1 MTFHPKYI
9 IITLT
14 GYACGER
21 FMNKKLIA
29 SLLTLGLILSP
40 VSGTVGSRSMVS
52 EARAD
57 ESDVKKESTQ
67 FFTSLINAF
76 VARYDKVK
84 ASELYRHASTSEQ
97 ENLNK
102 VMNDAKAYVDGGKLT
117 FDDSKKH
124 IDNIQNASA
133 KLASDAN
140 ENLKKFKIEVISSR
154 ELIKNNSA
162 KEGTTEYEQLNQ
174 KIDEAKKILENEK
187 LTDITGD
194 DLKTETKELNKLF
207 NKAKD
212 AFGDTS
218 PHSEPDTE
226 DIRKLDKEINKIG
239 NFVTT
244 ETSFDELLLDAGK
257 LVKSHDGFIKDNH
270 YTHSDQALREV
281 YDHAYAELENLLK
294 LPKLDDNKENYD
306 KLIAIL
312 KNIAEARYKIDST
325 DLKLNSIKLYPY
337 DGIGDSAASII
348 QNIDDID
355 KNSLD
360 LIKNLKDKDL
370 GESFRDT
377 LSKAKAMALNYLI
390 GYERDYKGLNELND
404 KLNKIV
410 KDIKKSKGEG
420 EVRPEDKKKEKIEK
434 IDKLL
439 DRVKLLIGTD
449 SYKKGNSTDKKALED
464 AIKEAEDLKRAYG
477 ISEAL
482 VTDEMLNEAINKL
495 EKALAKFDK
504 VDDKALIKKLIEDL
518 LKSTEGIRIDKIY
531 GKDGKDAK
539 NAYTKAREAAAKAAK
554 DKNISLADL
563 TKAYENFKDARDKLA
578 EFLTSRLKKLVDD
591 DSNFVDTEKYKEADR
606 SYDAKDVDAILNY
619 RSLIR
624 DSKEELDKISPDANK
639 LDLLYKKLDAARREI
654 EGKLS
659 SQARKL
665 TDAILDS
672 DDFMESLSF
681 KAAATGSD
689 KYLKYA
695 AEKYKA
701 DLERAKKLSE
711 AGKLDSKEA
720 ETILESLSKSRDF
733 IEDKI
738 SKKTYLIFEYTRTLE
753 EIKNHK
759 DYKTLNQA
767 LRKRLEDALDLAHK
781 GGDEDVI
788 FRTLDEVMNDDA
800 IKAFIKKIELEKNPN
815 KIRDKLLIELT
826 NLINEDKKLKEGS
839 FKYTK
844 AQKALRDAYDLALKE
859 AKDLIGDNKNPKEAE
874 VKAVYQKLLKAKN
887 ALDGDKFDKLIND
900 LAARF
905 KKNQLKIA
913 SVEARKA
920 IAAKINALSDPKA
933 TMDDALRVEKEL
945 DDLINPKFAATTTLT
960 PTNQVQTSTRP
971 VSTARNAGSI
981 VKTGIN
987 GIAKVAAVLV
997 VAAIIL
1003 KLTSKKGDKK

>member
-40 VSGTVGSRSMVS
+40 VSGQVGSGSMVS

-57 ESDVKKESTQ
+57 ESDYSKVISPSDRIKASIADYEKYKNTNLYRLASKEYKDEIYKVVDLAKEYIGKNSVSDSDLKDISEKLHDASQNLIKSSQSNLYNFKAKILNAEKVLRDNVDKNTTEESKEEFEKIDKIIKDSKAKLKDDQLAKLDGEELEKSTNEILGLLEDAKTHQNFKYENYHPTDEEVKKLDAE
-67 FFTSLINAF
+67 INNENEEISEEKFKNLANDIKKLVDSNEDF
-76 VARYDKVK
+76 KNSARY
-84 ASELYRHASTSEQ
+84 
-97 ENLNK
+97 
-102 VMNDAKAYVDGGKLT
+102 
-117 FDDSKKH
+117 
-124 IDNIQNASA
+124 
-133 KLASDAN
+133 KLASKEAITAYTTAFD
-140 ENLKKFKIEVISSR
+140 KI
-154 ELIKNNSA
+154 K
-162 KEGTTEYEQLNQ
+162 
-174 KIDEAKKILENEK
+174 D
-187 LTDITGD
+187 LT
-194 DLKTETKELNKLF
+194 
-207 NKAKD
+207 
-212 AFGDTS
+212 
-218 PHSEPDTE
+218 
-226 DIRKLDKEINKIG
+226 EINKD
-239 NFVTT
+239 NYYKTV
-244 ETSFDELLLDAGK
+244 E
-257 LVKSHDGFIKDNH
+257 LVKTVARARK
-270 YTHSDQALREV
+270 
-281 YDHAYAELENLLK
+281 
-294 LPKLDDNKENYD
+294 
-306 KLIAIL
+306 AI
-312 KNIAEARYKIDST
+312 E
-325 DLKLNSIKLYPY
+325 
-337 DGIGDSAASII
+337 
-348 QNIDDID
+348 
-355 KNSLD
+355 
-360 LIKNLKDKDL
+360 DKDL
-370 GESFRDT
+370 D
-377 LSKAKAMALNYLI
+377 LSVTKTNPDVDEIMAKFKAHLANSEKLL
-390 GYERDYKGLNELND
+390 EKLKDD
-404 KLNKIV
+404 KLSSAYKEKLALADIYIQNYKNNLKRSS
-410 KDIKKSKGEG
+410 KDYQDLEAELDKLVEQIKKSKGEV

-434 IDKLL
+434 LDKLL
-439 DRVKLLIGTD
+439 SLAKVLKDTD
-449 SYKKGNSTDKKALED
+449 SYKKEGKPADKKALED
-464 AIKEAEDLKRAYG
+464 AINEAEYLKTKYG
-477 ISEAL
+477 MGEVFVDDDKLS
-482 VTDEMLNEAINKL
+482 DAINKL
-495 EKALAKFDK
+495 EKALAKFERA
-504 VDDKALIKKLIEDL
+504 DDKALIKKLIEDL
-518 LKSTEGIRIDKIY
+518 LKSTEGIRIDQIY

-554 DKNISLADL
+554 DKNMSLSDL

-606 SYDAKDVDAILNY
+606 SLDAKDVDAILNY

-624 DSKEELDKISPDANK
+624 DSKEELDKTSPDANK

-672 DDFMESLSF
+672 DDFMDSLAF

-720 ETILESLSKSRDF
+720 EAILESLSKSRDF

-738 SKKTYLIFEYTRTLE
+738 SQKAYLIFEYTRTLE

-759 DYKTLNQA
+759 DYKSLNQA
-767 LRKRLEDALDLAHK
+767 LRKRLEAALDLAHK
-781 GGDEDVI
+781 GGDEDEI
-788 FRTLDEVMNDDA
+788 FRALDEVMNDDS

-815 KIRDKLLIELT
+815 KVRDKLLIELT

-859 AKDLIGDNKNPKEAE
+859 AKDLIADNKNPKEAE

>member
-1 MTFHPKYI
+1 
-9 IITLT
+9 
-14 GYACGER
+14 
-21 FMNKKLIA
+21 MNKKLIA

-40 VSGTVGSRSMVS
+40 VSGAVGSRSMVS

-57 ESDVKKESTQ
+57 ESDYSKVISLSDRIKAYIADYENYKNTNLYRLANKEYKEKINEVVGEANENIGKNSLYDEKLKEISTRLYNANKD
-67 FFTSLINAF
+67 LINSSQLNLYNFKAQILNAGK
-76 VARYDKVK
+76 VLMENNDKS
-84 ASELYRHASTSEQ
+84 SENEYTNISE
-97 ENLNK
+97 K
-102 VMNDAKAYVDGGKLT
+102 IKAYVLKLNKDELSKLDGEKLQEFT
-117 FDDSKKH
+117 KDISDSL
-124 IDNIQNASA
+124 DGA
-133 KLASDAN
+133 KTDKNFKYEKYDPSVEEVERLDAEINN
-140 ENLKKFKIEVISSR
+140 EGEEIS
-154 ELIKNNSA
+154 E
-162 KEGTTEYEQLNQ
+162 
-174 KIDEAKKILENEK
+174 EK
-187 LTDITGD
+187 LT
-194 DLKTETKELNKLF
+194 
-207 NKAKD
+207 
-212 AFGDTS
+212 
-218 PHSEPDTE
+218 
-226 DIRKLDKEINKIG
+226 
-239 NFVTT
+239 
-244 ETSFDELLLDAGK
+244 
-257 LVKSHDGFIKDNH
+257 
-270 YTHSDQALREV
+270 
-281 YDHAYAELENLLK
+281 NLA
-294 LPKLDDNKENYD
+294 D
-306 KLIAIL
+306 
-312 KNIAEARYKIDST
+312 
-325 DLKLNSIKLYPY
+325 
-337 DGIGDSAASII
+337 
-348 QNIDDID
+348 
-355 KNSLD
+355 
-360 LIKNLKDKDL
+360 
-370 GESFRDT
+370 
-377 LSKAKAMALNYLI
+377 
-390 GYERDYKGLNELND
+390 
-404 KLNKIV
+404 
-410 KDIKKSKGEG
+410 DIKKLVESNGDFQNSERYKKADEKEKTAYTTAFDKIKDLPKPNKDNYYEVAELVKTVARARKVIEKKDLDLSVTKTNRDVDAIIAKFKTRLADSEKLLEKLKDDKLRSAYKEKLALADIYIQNYKDNLKRSIKDYQDLEAELDKLAEQIKKLKGEG

-434 IDKLL
+434 LEKLL
-439 DRVKLLIGTD
+439 SFIKVFMRTD
-449 SYKKGNSTDKKALED
+449 DYKKGKDIDRKALEE
-464 AIKEAEDLKRAYG
+464 AVKVAEDLINKYKF
-477 ISEAL
+477 SESW
-482 VTDEMLNEAINKL
+482 VSDDELSEAINKL
-495 EKALAKFDK
+495 EKAYAKFEK
-504 VDDKALIKKLIEDL
+504 SDDKALIKKLIEDL
-518 LKSTEGIRIDKIY
+518 LKSTEGIRIDQIY
-531 GKDGKDAK
+531 GKDEKDAK

-554 DKNISLADL
+554 DKNISLSDL

-591 DSNFVDTEKYKEADR
+591 DSNFTDTEKYKQADR
-606 SYDAKDVDAILNY
+606 SLDAKDVDAILNY

-624 DSKEELDKISPDANK
+624 DSKEELDKTSPDANK

-672 DDFMESLSF
+672 DDFMASLAF

-720 ETILESLSKSRDF
+720 EAILESLSKSRDF

-738 SKKTYLIFEYTRTLE
+738 SQKAYLIFEYTRTLE

-767 LRKRLEDALDLAHK
+767 LRKRLEAALDLAHK
-781 GGDEDVI
+781 GGDEDEI
-788 FRTLDEVMNDDA
+788 FRALDEVMNDDA

-815 KIRDKLLIELT
+815 KVRDKLLIDLT

-913 SVEARKA
+913 SVEQRKA

>member
-40 VSGTVGSRSMVS
+40 VSGQVGSGSMVS

-57 ESDVKKESTQ
+57 ESDVKKEFAQ
-67 FFTSLINAF
+67 AFTYFINAS
-76 VARYDKVK
+76 VGRYDKVK
-84 ASELYRHASTSEQ
+84 ASQLYRHATTEEQ
-97 ENLNK
+97 EKLDK
-102 VMNDAKAYVDGGKLT
+102 VMKDAKTYVDGSNVT
-117 FDDSKKH
+117 FDGLKEHNDKIIKASSQLAKEAN
-124 IDNIQNASA
+124 DNV
-133 KLASDAN
+133 K
-140 ENLKKFKIEVISSR
+140 NLKKEVVYSSKLIE
-154 ELIKNNSA
+154 NNSGKA
-162 KEGTTEYEQLNQ
+162 NDAEYKQLKD
-174 KIDEAKKILENEK
+174 KIDEAKGVLKNENLANVK
-187 LTDITGD
+187 GD
-194 DLKTETKELNKLF
+194 DLKTETLELKNLF
-207 NKAKD
+207 IQARD
-212 AFGDTS
+212 AFGDTNEYR
-218 PHSEPDTE
+218 EPNST
-226 DIRKLDKEINKIG
+226 DIESLDKEINNIG

-244 ETSFDELLLDAGK
+244 ETKSDDLLLDANK
-257 LVKSHDGFIKDNH
+257 FKDSHDSFTKSNE
-270 YTHSDQALREV
+270 YSHSDLAKKEA
-281 YDHAYAELENLLK
+281 YDKAYGELENVLK
-294 LPKLDDNKENYD
+294 LGENEEKDKKL
-306 KLIAIL
+306 LLAL
-312 KNIAEARYKIDST
+312 KNIAEARYQIDKR

-337 DGIGDSAASII
+337 NGIDDSVVSII
-348 QNIDDID
+348 ENIDSIER
-355 KNSLD
+355 KSFD
-360 LIKNLKDKDL
+360 LIKNLKDKAL
-370 GESFRDT
+370 GDSFRDA
-377 LSKAKAMALNYLI
+377 LSKAKALAYNYVN
-390 GYERDYKGLNELND
+390 GYERDYKELNKLND
-404 KLNKIV
+404 NLNKIV
-410 KDIKKSKGEG
+410 EQIKKSKGEV

-464 AIKEAEDLKRAYG
+464 AVKVAEDLKRAYG

-482 VTDEMLNEAINKL
+482 VSEDKLSEAINKL
-495 EKALAKFDK
+495 EKAYAKFEK
-504 VDDKALIKKLIEDL
+504 SDDKALVKKLIEDL
-518 LKSTEGIRIDKIY
+518 LKSTEGIRIDQIY
-531 GKDGKDAK
+531 GNNEKDAK

-606 SYDAKDVDAILNY
+606 SLDAKDVDSILNY

-672 DDFMESLSF
+672 DDFMASLAF

-788 FRTLDEVMNDDA
+788 FRTLDEVMNDDS

-815 KIRDKLLIELT
+815 KVRDKLLIDLT

-859 AKDLIGDNKNPKEAE
+859 AKDLIADNKNPKEAE

-887 ALDGDKFDKLIND
+887 ALDGDKFEKLMND

-905 KKNQLKIA
+905 KKNQLKIG

-945 DDLINPKFAATTTLT
+945 DDLINPKYAATTTLT

-971 VSTARNAGSI
+971 VSTVTKPGSI

>member
-29 SLLTLGLILSP
+29 SLLTLSP
-40 VSGTVGSRSMVS
+40 VSGPLGTRSLVS

-57 ESDVKKESTQ
+57 ESDYSKVISPSDRIKASIADYEKYKNTNLYRLASKEYKDE
-67 FFTSLINAF
+67 I
-76 VARYDKVK
+76 DKVVDLAKGYIGKSSVTDTDLKNISTALDGASQNLIKSSQSNLYNFK
-84 ASELYRHASTSEQ
+84 ASILKAEKVLRDNEDKKYTEEFKEEFGKIEEIIKASKTKLKDDELAKLDGEKLDEFSKEISA
-97 ENLNK
+97 LL
-102 VMNDAKAYVDGGKLT
+102 VDAKTKQGFKYENY
-117 FDDSKKH
+117 H
-124 IDNIQNASA
+124 P
-133 KLASDAN
+133 SDEEIERLDAEINN
-140 ENLKKFKIEVISSR
+140 ENEEIS
-154 ELIKNNSA
+154 E
-162 KEGTTEYEQLNQ
+162 
-174 KIDEAKKILENEK
+174 EK
-187 LTDITGD
+187 LTNLANDIKKLVD
-194 DLKTETKELNKLF
+194 SNEDFKNSASYNLAKKELQTAYTTAFDKI
-207 NKAKD
+207 KD
-212 AFGDTS
+212 L
-218 PHSEPDTE
+218 P
-226 DIRKLDKEINKIG
+226 EINKDNYLKTI
-239 NFVTT
+239 
-244 ETSFDELLLDAGK
+244 E
-257 LVKSHDGFIKDNH
+257 LVKTVARARKAIEEKDLDLSVTKTNPDVDAIIAKFKAHLANSEKLLEKLKDDKLSSAYKEKLALADIYLQNYKDNLKRSIKD
-270 YTHSDQALREV
+270 YQDLE
-281 YDHAYAELENLLK
+281 AELDRLA
-294 LPKLDDNKENYD
+294 KE
-306 KLIAIL
+306 
-312 KNIAEARYKIDST
+312 
-325 DLKLNSIKLYPY
+325 
-337 DGIGDSAASII
+337 
-348 QNIDDID
+348 
-355 KNSLD
+355 
-360 LIKNLKDKDL
+360 IKN
-370 GESFRDT
+370 
-377 LSKAKAMALNYLI
+377 
-390 GYERDYKGLNELND
+390 
-404 KLNKIV
+404 
-410 KDIKKSKGEG
+410 SKGEG

-434 IDKLL
+434 LDKLL
-439 DRVKLLIGTD
+439 ARVRLLIDTD
-449 SYKKGNSTDKKALED
+449 RYKKGKTIDKKALED
-464 AIKEAEDLKRAYG
+464 AVKVAEDLKRAYG

-482 VTDEMLNEAINKL
+482 VSEDKLSEAINKL
-495 EKALAKFDK
+495 EKALDKFK
-504 VDDKALIKKLIEDL
+504 NADDKALIKKLIEDL
-518 LKSTEGIRIDKIY
+518 LKSTEGIRIDQIY
-531 GKDGKDAK
+531 GKNEKDAK

-554 DKNISLADL
+554 DKNISFADL

-591 DSNFVDTEKYKEADR
+591 DSNFIDTEKYKEADR
-606 SYDAKDVDAILNY
+606 SLDAKDVDAILNY

-624 DSKEELDKISPDANK
+624 DSKEELDKTSPNANK

-672 DDFMESLSF
+672 DDFMDSLAF

-689 KYLKYA
+689 RYLKYA

-701 DLERAKKLSE
+701 DLGMAKKLSE
-711 AGKLDSKEA
+711 AGKLDNKEA
-720 ETILESLSKSRDF
+720 ESILESLSKSRDF

-738 SKKTYLIFEYTRTLE
+738 SQKAYLIFEYTRTLE

-759 DYKTLNQA
+759 DYKSLNQA

-781 GGDEDVI
+781 GGDEDEI
-788 FRTLDEVMNDDA
+788 FRALDEVMNDDS

-815 KIRDKLLIELT
+815 KVRDKLLIDLT
-826 NLINEDKKLKEGS
+826 NLINEDKKLKESS

-859 AKDLIGDNKNPKEAE
+859 AKDLIADNKNPKEAE

-887 ALDGDKFDKLIND
+887 ALDGDKFDKLMND
-900 LAARF
+900 LAAKF

-945 DDLINPKFAATTTLT
+945 DDLINPKYAATTTLT

-971 VSTARNAGSI
+971 VSTVTKPGSI

>member
-1 MTFHPKYI
+1 MTFYPKYI

-40 VSGTVGSRSMVS
+40 VSGALGSRSMVS

-57 ESDVKKESTQ
+57 ESDYSKVISLSDRIKAYIADYKNYKNTNLYRLASKEYKDEIDKIVVVANKYIVKNNDSDLKAISTALHDASQNLIKSSQSNLYNFKAQILNALKVLRENDDKSSIDEYKNISKKIEASVPMLKKDELSKLDGEALENSTKEIQGLLDGAKKHQNFKYENYYPSVEEIER
-67 FFTSLINAF
+67 LDAEINNEGEEVSEEKLANLADDIKKLVDGNGDFQNSPSYELAKDEEKTAYTTAF
-76 VARYDKVK
+76 DKIKDLPKPNKDNYYEVAELVKTVARARKVIEKKDLDLSVTKTNRDVAEIIDKFK
-84 ASELYRHASTSEQ
+84 AHLANSEKLLEKLKDDKLSS
-97 ENLNK
+97 
-102 VMNDAKAYVDGGKLT
+102 AYKE
-117 FDDSKKH
+117 
-124 IDNIQNASA
+124 
-133 KLASDAN
+133 KLALAVIYLQNYKD
-140 ENLKKFKIEVISSR
+140 NLKRSSKDYQDLEA
-154 ELIKNNSA
+154 EL
-162 KEGTTEYEQLNQ
+162 
-174 KIDEAKKILENEK
+174 
-187 LTDITGD
+187 
-194 DLKTETKELNKLF
+194 
-207 NKAKD
+207 
-212 AFGDTS
+212 
-218 PHSEPDTE
+218 
-226 DIRKLDKEINKIG
+226 
-239 NFVTT
+239 
-244 ETSFDELLLDAGK
+244 DEL
-257 LVKSHDGFIKDNH
+257 
-270 YTHSDQALREV
+270 
-281 YDHAYAELENLLK
+281 AE
-294 LPKLDDNKENYD
+294 
-306 KLIAIL
+306 
-312 KNIAEARYKIDST
+312 
-325 DLKLNSIKLYPY
+325 
-337 DGIGDSAASII
+337 
-348 QNIDDID
+348 Q
-355 KNSLD
+355 
-360 LIKNLKDKDL
+360 
-370 GESFRDT
+370 
-377 LSKAKAMALNYLI
+377 
-390 GYERDYKGLNELND
+390 
-404 KLNKIV
+404 
-410 KDIKKSKGEG
+410 IKKSKGEV

-439 DRVKLLIGTD
+439 SFIKVFMRTD
-449 SYKKGNSTDKKALED
+449 DYKKGKDIDRKALEE
-464 AIKEAEDLKRAYG
+464 AVKVAEDLKKAYG

-482 VTDEMLNEAINKL
+482 VSEDKLSEAINKL
-495 EKALAKFDK
+495 EKALAKFEK
-504 VDDKALIKKLIEDL
+504 ADDKALVKKLIEDL
-518 LKSTEGIRIDKIY
+518 LKSTEGIRIDQIY

-554 DKNISLADL
+554 DKNMSLADL

-606 SYDAKDVDAILNY
+606 SLDAKDVDAILNY

-624 DSKEELDKISPDANK
+624 DSKEELDKTSPDANK

-672 DDFMESLSF
+672 DDFMASLAF

-720 ETILESLSKSRDF
+720 EAILESLSKSRDF

-738 SKKTYLIFEYTRTLE
+738 SQKAYLIFEYTRTLE

-759 DYKTLNQA
+759 DYKSLNQA
-767 LRKRLEDALDLAHK
+767 LRKRLEAALDLAHK
-781 GGDEDVI
+781 GGDEDEI
-788 FRTLDEVMNDDA
+788 FRALDEVMNDDA

-815 KIRDKLLIELT
+815 KVRDKLLIDLT

-859 AKDLIGDNKNPKEAE
+859 AKDLIADNKNPKEAE

-945 DDLINPKFAATTTLT
+945 NDLINPKYAATTTLT

-971 VSTARNAGSI
+971 VSTVTKPGSI

>member
-1 MTFHPKYI
+1 
-9 IITLT
+9 
-14 GYACGER
+14 
-21 FMNKKLIA
+21 
-29 SLLTLGLILSP
+29 
-40 VSGTVGSRSMVS
+40 MVS

-57 ESDVKKESTQ
+57 ESDYSKVISLSDWIKASIADYEKYKDTNLYRLASKEYKEKIDDVAGVAKEFIGKNSVSDSDLKDISEKLHDASQNLIKSSQSNLYNFKAKILNAEKVLRDNVDKNTTEESKEEFEKIDKIIKDSKVKLKDDQLAKLDGEELEKSTNEILGLLEDAKTHQNFKYENYHPTDEEVKKLDAE
-67 FFTSLINAF
+67 INNENGEISEEKLKNLANDVKKLVDSNGDFQNSARYRLADEKDKTAYTTAF
-76 VARYDKVK
+76 DKIKGLTEIDKDNYLNTRELVENVARARKVIEEKDLDLSITKTNRDVNEIMAKFK
-84 ASELYRHASTSEQ
+84 AHLVNSE
-97 ENLNK
+97 
-102 VMNDAKAYVDGGKLT
+102 KL
-117 FDDSKKH
+117 
-124 IDNIQNASA
+124 
-133 KLASDAN
+133 L
-140 ENLKKFKIEVISSR
+140 ENLKDDKLSSAY
-154 ELIKNNSA
+154 K
-162 KEGTTEYEQLNQ
+162 
-174 KIDEAKKILENEK
+174 EK
-187 LTDITGD
+187 LALAYIYLQDYEKNIKRSIKD
-194 DLKTETKELNKLF
+194 YQDLEAEL
-207 NKAKD
+207 
-212 AFGDTS
+212 
-218 PHSEPDTE
+218 
-226 DIRKLDKEINKIG
+226 
-239 NFVTT
+239 
-244 ETSFDELLLDAGK
+244 GK
-257 LVKSHDGFIKDNH
+257 L
-270 YTHSDQALREV
+270 
-281 YDHAYAELENLLK
+281 AE
-294 LPKLDDNKENYD
+294 
-306 KLIAIL
+306 
-312 KNIAEARYKIDST
+312 
-325 DLKLNSIKLYPY
+325 
-337 DGIGDSAASII
+337 
-348 QNIDDID
+348 
-355 KNSLD
+355 
-360 LIKNLKDKDL
+360 
-370 GESFRDT
+370 
-377 LSKAKAMALNYLI
+377 
-390 GYERDYKGLNELND
+390 
-404 KLNKIV
+404 
-410 KDIKKSKGEG
+410 DIKKSKGED
-420 EVRPEDKKKEKIEK
+420 EVSPEDKKKEKIEK
-434 IDKLL
+434 LDKLL
-439 DRVKLLIGTD
+439 ARVRLLIDTD
-449 SYKKGNSTDKKALED
+449 KYKKGNLTDKKALED
-464 AIKEAEDLKRAYG
+464 AVKVAEDLKKAYG

-482 VTDEMLNEAINKL
+482 VSEDKLSEAINKL
-495 EKALAKFDK
+495 EKALAKFEK
-504 VDDKALIKKLIEDL
+504 ADDKALIKKFIEDL

-531 GKDGKDAK
+531 GKNEKDAK

-554 DKNISLADL
+554 DKNMSLSDL

-606 SYDAKDVDAILNY
+606 SLDAKDVDAILNY

-672 DDFMESLSF
+672 DDFMASLAF

-720 ETILESLSKSRDF
+720 EAILESLSKSRDF

-759 DYKTLNQA
+759 DYKSLNQA

-781 GGDEDVI
+781 GGDEDEI
-788 FRTLDEVMNDDA
+788 FRALDEVMNDDS

-815 KIRDKLLIELT
+815 KVRDKLLIDLT

-859 AKDLIGDNKNPKEAE
+859 AKDLIADNKNPKEAE

-887 ALDGDKFDKLIND
+887 ALDGDKFEKLMND

-905 KKNQLKIA
+905 KKNQLKIG

-945 DDLINPKFAATTTLT
+945 DDLINPKYAATTTLT

-971 VSTARNAGSI
+971 VSTVTKPGSI

>member
-1 MTFHPKYI
+1 
-9 IITLT
+9 
-14 GYACGER
+14 
-21 FMNKKLIA
+21 MNKKLIA
-29 SLLTLGLILSP
+29 SLLTLGLILCP
-40 VSGTVGSRSMVS
+40 VSGQVGSGSMVS

-57 ESDVKKESTQ
+57 ESDYSKVISPSDRIKASIADYEKYKNTNLYRLASKEYKDE
-67 FFTSLINAF
+67 I
-76 VARYDKVK
+76 DKVVDLAK
-84 ASELYRHASTSEQ
+84 EFIGKNSVSDSDLKDISEKLHDAS
-97 ENLNK
+97 
-102 VMNDAKAYVDGGKLT
+102 
-117 FDDSKKH
+117 
-124 IDNIQNASA
+124 QN
-133 KLASDAN
+133 
-140 ENLKKFKIEVISSR
+140 
-154 ELIKNNSA
+154 LIKSSQSNLYNFKA
-162 KEGTTEYEQLNQ
+162 KILNAEKVLRDNVDKNTTEESKEEFE
-174 KIDEAKKILENEK
+174 KIDKI
-187 LTDITGD
+187 
-194 DLKTETKELNKLF
+194 
-207 NKAKD
+207 
-212 AFGDTS
+212 
-218 PHSEPDTE
+218 
-226 DIRKLDKEINKIG
+226 
-239 NFVTT
+239 
-244 ETSFDELLLDAGK
+244 
-257 LVKSHDGFIKDNH
+257 IKD
-270 YTHSDQALREV
+270 
-281 YDHAYAELENLLK
+281 
-294 LPKLDDNKENYD
+294 
-306 KLIAIL
+306 
-312 KNIAEARYKIDST
+312 
-325 DLKLNSIKLYPY
+325 
-337 DGIGDSAASII
+337 
-348 QNIDDID
+348 
-355 KNSLD
+355 
-360 LIKNLKDKDL
+360 
-370 GESFRDT
+370 
-377 LSKAKAMALNYLI
+377 SKAKLKDDQLAKLDGEELEKSTNEILGLLEDAKTHQNFKYENYHPTDEEVKKLDAEINNENGEISEEKLKNLANDVKKLVDSNGDFQNSARYRLADEKDKTAYTTAFDKIKGLTEIDKDNYLNTRELVENVARARKVI
-390 GYERDYKGLNELND
+390 EKKDLDLSVTKTNRDVDAIIAKFKTRLADSEKLLEKLKDD
-404 KLNKIV
+404 KLRSAYKEKLALADIYIQNYEDNLKRSI
-410 KDIKKSKGEG
+410 KDYQDLEAELDKLVEQIKNSKGEV

-439 DRVKLLIGTD
+439 SFIKVFMRTD
-449 SYKKGNSTDKKALED
+449 SYKEGKELDKKALEE
-464 AIKEAEDLKRAYG
+464 AIDKAEKLKKEYK
-477 ISEAL
+477 ISESL
-482 VTDEMLNEAINKL
+482 VTDEMLNEAIKEL
-495 EKALAKFDK
+495 EAAYRRFDK
-504 VDDKALIKKLIEDL
+504 ADDKALIKKFIADL

-554 DKNISLADL
+554 DKNISFADL

-606 SYDAKDVDAILNY
+606 SLDAKDVDAILNY

-624 DSKEELDKISPDANK
+624 DSKEELDKTSPDANK

-672 DDFMESLSF
+672 DDFMASLAF

-720 ETILESLSKSRDF
+720 ESILESLSKSRDF

-738 SKKTYLIFEYTRTLE
+738 SQKAYLIFEYTRTLE

-759 DYKTLNQA
+759 DYKSLNQA
-767 LRKRLEDALDLAHK
+767 LRKRLEDALALAAK
-781 GGDEDVI
+781 GGDEDEI
-788 FRTLDEVMNDDA
+788 FRALDEVMNDDS

-859 AKDLIGDNKNPKEAE
+859 AKDLIADNKNPKEAE

>member
-1 MTFHPKYI
+1 MTFRPKYI

-40 VSGTVGSRSMVS
+40 VSGAVGSRSMVS

-57 ESDVKKESTQ
+57 ESDYSKVISPADSIKAYIADYENYKNTNLFRLANKEYKEKINEVVGVANKSIGKNSLSDEDLKKTY
-67 FFTSLINAF
+67 TSLSNVSRNLIKSSQSNLYNFKAQILNALKVLRENEDKKTTDEF
-76 VARYDKVK
+76 KNISEKIEASVAMLKKD
-84 ASELYRHASTSEQ
+84 ELSKLDGEKLQ
-97 ENLNK
+97 EFTKEIQGLLA
-102 VMNDAKAYVDGGKLT
+102 DAKSYQHFKYENYYPFEEEVERL
-117 FDDSKKH
+117 
-124 IDNIQNASA
+124 
-133 KLASDAN
+133 DAEINN
-140 ENLKKFKIEVISSR
+140 EGEEIS
-154 ELIKNNSA
+154 E
-162 KEGTTEYEQLNQ
+162 
-174 KIDEAKKILENEK
+174 EK
-187 LTDITGD
+187 LTNLADDIKKLVESNGD
-194 DLKTETKELNKLF
+194 FQNSPSYEL
-207 NKAKD
+207 AKD
-212 AFGDTS
+212 EEKTAYTTAF
-218 PHSEPDTE
+218 
-226 DIRKLDKEINKIG
+226 DKIKDLPKPNKD
-239 NFVTT
+239 NYYEVV
-244 ETSFDELLLDAGK
+244 E
-257 LVKSHDGFIKDNH
+257 LVKTVARARKVIKKNDLNLSVTKTNRDVDDIIAKFKAH
-270 YTHSDQALREV
+270 LANSEKLLEKLKDDKLSSDYKEKLALADIYLQNYKYNLKRSSKDYQDLE
-281 YDHAYAELENLLK
+281 AELDRLA
-294 LPKLDDNKENYD
+294 KE
-306 KLIAIL
+306 
-312 KNIAEARYKIDST
+312 
-325 DLKLNSIKLYPY
+325 
-337 DGIGDSAASII
+337 
-348 QNIDDID
+348 
-355 KNSLD
+355 
-360 LIKNLKDKDL
+360 
-370 GESFRDT
+370 
-377 LSKAKAMALNYLI
+377 
-390 GYERDYKGLNELND
+390 
-404 KLNKIV
+404 
-410 KDIKKSKGEG
+410 IKKSKGEV

-434 IDKLL
+434 LDKLL
-439 DRVKLLIGTD
+439 SLAKVFMRTD
-449 SYKKGNSTDKKALED
+449 SYKSGKPADKKDLED
-464 AIKEAEDLKRAYG
+464 AIKEAEDFKKEYG

-482 VTDEMLNEAINKL
+482 VSEDRLSDAINKL
-495 EKALAKFDK
+495 EKALAKFEK
-504 VDDKALIKKLIEDL
+504 ADDKALIKKFIEDL
-518 LKSTEGIRIDKIY
+518 LKSTEGIRIDQIY
-531 GKDGKDAK
+531 GKNEKDAK

-606 SYDAKDVDAILNY
+606 SLDAKDVDAILNY

-624 DSKEELDKISPDANK
+624 DSKEELDKTSPDANK

-672 DDFMESLSF
+672 DDFMASLAF

-720 ETILESLSKSRDF
+720 EAILESLSKSRDF

-738 SKKTYLIFEYTRTLE
+738 SQKAYLIFEYTRTLE

-759 DYKTLNQA
+759 DYKSLNQA

-781 GGDEDVI
+781 GGDEDEI
-788 FRTLDEVMNDDA
+788 FRALDEVMNDDS

-815 KIRDKLLIELT
+815 KIRDKLLIDLT

-859 AKDLIGDNKNPKEAE
+859 AKDLIADNKNPKEAE

-905 KKNQLKIA
+905 KKNQLKIG

>member
-1 MTFHPKYI
+1 
-9 IITLT
+9 
-14 GYACGER
+14 
-21 FMNKKLIA
+21 MNKKLIA

-40 VSGTVGSRSMVS
+40 VSGAVGSRSMVS

-57 ESDVKKESTQ
+57 ESDYSKVISPSDRIKASIADYEKYKNTNLYRLASKEYKDEIDKVVDLAKEFIGKNSVSDSDLKDISEKLHDASQNLIKSSQSNLYNFKAKILNAEKVLRDNVDKNTTEESKEEFEKIDKIIKDSKVKLKDDQLAKLDGEELEKSTNEILGLLEDAKTHQ
-67 FFTSLINAF
+67 NFKYENYYPSVEEIERLDAEINNEGEEVSEEKLANLADDIKKLVDGNGDFQNSPSYELAKDEEKTAYTTAF
-76 VARYDKVK
+76 DKIKDLPKPNKDNYYEVVELVKTVARARKVIEKKDLDLSVTKANRDVAEIIDKFK
-84 ASELYRHASTSEQ
+84 AHLADSEKLLEKLKDDKLSSDYKV
-97 ENLNK
+97 NLALA
-102 VMNDAKAYVDGGKLT
+102 DIY
-117 FDDSKKH
+117 
-124 IDNIQNASA
+124 IQNY
-133 KLASDAN
+133 DN
-140 ENLKKFKIEVISSR
+140 NLKRS
-154 ELIKNNSA
+154 
-162 KEGTTEYEQLNQ
+162 
-174 KIDEAKKILENEK
+174 
-187 LTDITGD
+187 
-194 DLKTETKELNKLF
+194 
-207 NKAKD
+207 
-212 AFGDTS
+212 
-218 PHSEPDTE
+218 
-226 DIRKLDKEINKIG
+226 
-239 NFVTT
+239 
-244 ETSFDELLLDAGK
+244 
-257 LVKSHDGFIKDNH
+257 IKD
-270 YTHSDQALREV
+270 YQDLE
-281 YDHAYAELENLLK
+281 AELDRL
-294 LPKLDDNKENYD
+294 
-306 KLIAIL
+306 
-312 KNIAEARYKIDST
+312 
-325 DLKLNSIKLYPY
+325 
-337 DGIGDSAASII
+337 
-348 QNIDDID
+348 
-355 KNSLD
+355 
-360 LIKNLKDKDL
+360 
-370 GESFRDT
+370 
-377 LSKAKAMALNYLI
+377 
-390 GYERDYKGLNELND
+390 
-404 KLNKIV
+404 V

-434 IDKLL
+434 LEKLL
-439 DRVKLLIGTD
+439 DRVKAFMRTD
-449 SYKKGNSTDKKALED
+449 SYKKGKDIDRKALEE
-464 AIKEAEDLKRAYG
+464 AVKVAEDLINKYKF
-477 ISEAL
+477 SESW
-482 VTDEMLNEAINKL
+482 VSDDELSEAINKL
-495 EKALAKFDK
+495 EKAYAKFEK
-504 VDDKALIKKLIEDL
+504 SDDKALIKKLIEDL
-518 LKSTEGIRIDKIY
+518 LKSTEGIRIDQIY
-531 GKDGKDAK
+531 GKDEKDAK

-554 DKNISLADL
+554 DKNISLSDL

-591 DSNFVDTEKYKEADR
+591 DSNFTDTEKYKQADR
-606 SYDAKDVDAILNY
+606 SLDAKDVDAILNY

-624 DSKEELDKISPDANK
+624 DSKEELDKTSPDANK

-672 DDFMESLSF
+672 DDFMASLAF

-701 DLERAKKLSE
+701 DLKMAKKLSE

-720 ETILESLSKSRDF
+720 EAILESLSKSRDF

-738 SKKTYLIFEYTRTLE
+738 SQKAYLIFEYTRTLE

-759 DYKTLNQA
+759 DYKSLNQA
-767 LRKRLEDALDLAHK
+767 LRKRLEAALDLAHK
-781 GGDEDVI
+781 GGDEDEI
-788 FRTLDEVMNDDA
+788 FRALDEVMNDDA

-815 KIRDKLLIELT
+815 KVRDKLLIDLT

-859 AKDLIGDNKNPKEAE
+859 AKDLIADNKNPKEAE

-945 DDLINPKFAATTTLT
+945 NDLINPKYAATTTLT

-971 VSTARNAGSI
+971 VSTVTKPGSI

>member
-40 VSGTVGSRSMVS
+40 VSGQAGSGSMVS

-57 ESDVKKESTQ
+57 ESDYSKVISLSDRIKAYIADYKNYKDTNLYRLASKEYKEKIDDVAGVAKEFIGKNSVSDSDLKDISEKLHDASQNLIKSSQSNLYNFKASILNADKVLKDNEDKKTTEEFKEEFGKIEEIIKASKAKLKDDQLATLDGEKLDEFSKEIQ
-67 FFTSLINAF
+67 GLLDGAKKHQNFKYENYYPSVEEIERLDAEIINENEEISEEKFKNLANDIKKLVDSNEDF
-76 VARYDKVK
+76 KNSARY
-84 ASELYRHASTSEQ
+84 
-97 ENLNK
+97 
-102 VMNDAKAYVDGGKLT
+102 
-117 FDDSKKH
+117 
-124 IDNIQNASA
+124 
-133 KLASDAN
+133 KLASKEAITAYTTAFD
-140 ENLKKFKIEVISSR
+140 KI
-154 ELIKNNSA
+154 K
-162 KEGTTEYEQLNQ
+162 
-174 KIDEAKKILENEK
+174 D
-187 LTDITGD
+187 LT
-194 DLKTETKELNKLF
+194 
-207 NKAKD
+207 
-212 AFGDTS
+212 
-218 PHSEPDTE
+218 
-226 DIRKLDKEINKIG
+226 EINKD
-239 NFVTT
+239 NYYKTV
-244 ETSFDELLLDAGK
+244 E
-257 LVKSHDGFIKDNH
+257 LVKTVARARK
-270 YTHSDQALREV
+270 
-281 YDHAYAELENLLK
+281 
-294 LPKLDDNKENYD
+294 
-306 KLIAIL
+306 AI
-312 KNIAEARYKIDST
+312 E
-325 DLKLNSIKLYPY
+325 
-337 DGIGDSAASII
+337 
-348 QNIDDID
+348 
-355 KNSLD
+355 
-360 LIKNLKDKDL
+360 DKDL
-370 GESFRDT
+370 D
-377 LSKAKAMALNYLI
+377 LSVTKTNPDVDEIMAKFKAHLANSEKLL
-390 GYERDYKGLNELND
+390 EKLKDD
-404 KLNKIV
+404 KLSREYKEKLALADIYIQNYKNNLKRSS
-410 KDIKKSKGEG
+410 KDYQDLEAELDKLVEQIKKSKGDH
-420 EVRPEDKKKEKIEK
+420 PEDKKKEKIEK
-434 IDKLL
+434 LDKLL
-439 DRVKLLIGTD
+439 SWIKYFRDTD
-449 SYKKGNSTDKKALED
+449 SYKEGKLADRKDLED
-464 AIKEAEDLKRAYG
+464 AVKEAEDLKRAYG
-477 ISEAL
+477 ISESL
-482 VTDEMLNEAINKL
+482 VSDDKLSEAINKL
-495 EKALAKFDK
+495 EKAYAKFEK
-504 VDDKALIKKLIEDL
+504 SDDKALVKKLIEDL
-518 LKSTEGIRIDKIY
+518 LKSTEGIRIDQIY

-554 DKNISLADL
+554 DKNMSLSDL

-672 DDFMESLSF
+672 DDFMASLAF

-720 ETILESLSKSRDF
+720 EAILESLSKSRDF

-738 SKKTYLIFEYTRTLE
+738 SKKAYLIFEYTRTLE

-759 DYKTLNQA
+759 DYKSLNQA

-781 GGDEDVI
+781 GGDEDEI
-788 FRTLDEVMNDDA
+788 FRALDEVMNDDS

-815 KIRDKLLIELT
+815 KVRDKLLIDLT

-859 AKDLIGDNKNPKEAE
+859 AKDLIADNKNPKEAE

-887 ALDGDKFDKLIND
+887 ALDGDKFEKLMND

-905 KKNQLKIA
+905 KKNQLKIG
-913 SVEARKA
+913 SVEQRKA

-945 DDLINPKFAATTTLT
+945 DDLINPKYAATTTLT

-971 VSTARNAGSI
+971 VSTVTKPGSI

>member
-40 VSGTVGSRSMVS
+40 VSGAVGSRSMVS

-57 ESDVKKESTQ
+57 ESDYSKVISLSDRIKAYIADYKNYKDTNLYRLASKKEKENIDNAVGEANESIGKNSLSDEDLKKTY
-67 FFTSLINAF
+67 TSLSEASQNLIKSSQSNLYNFKAQILNALK
-76 VARYDKVK
+76 VLRENDDKSSENEYTNISEKIK
-84 ASELYRHASTSEQ
+84 ASVA
-97 ENLNK
+97 
-102 VMNDAKAYVDGGKLT
+102 M
-117 FDDSKKH
+117 
-124 IDNIQNASA
+124 
-133 KLASDAN
+133 
-140 ENLKKFKIEVISSR
+140 LKKDELSKLDGEKLQKFTKDISDLLDNAKTDKNFNYEKYDPSEEEIERLDAEINNEGEEIS
-154 ELIKNNSA
+154 E
-162 KEGTTEYEQLNQ
+162 
-174 KIDEAKKILENEK
+174 EK
-187 LTDITGD
+187 LT
-194 DLKTETKELNKLF
+194 
-207 NKAKD
+207 
-212 AFGDTS
+212 
-218 PHSEPDTE
+218 
-226 DIRKLDKEINKIG
+226 
-239 NFVTT
+239 
-244 ETSFDELLLDAGK
+244 
-257 LVKSHDGFIKDNH
+257 
-270 YTHSDQALREV
+270 
-281 YDHAYAELENLLK
+281 NLA
-294 LPKLDDNKENYD
+294 D
-306 KLIAIL
+306 
-312 KNIAEARYKIDST
+312 
-325 DLKLNSIKLYPY
+325 
-337 DGIGDSAASII
+337 
-348 QNIDDID
+348 
-355 KNSLD
+355 
-360 LIKNLKDKDL
+360 
-370 GESFRDT
+370 
-377 LSKAKAMALNYLI
+377 
-390 GYERDYKGLNELND
+390 
-404 KLNKIV
+404 
-410 KDIKKSKGEG
+410 DIKKLVESNGDFQNSERYKKADEKEKTAYTTAFDKIKDLSKPNKDNYYEVAELVKTVARARKVIEKKDLDLSVTKTNRDVDDIIAKFKTRLADSEKLLEKLKDDKLRSAYKEKLALADIYIQNYKDNLKRSIKDYQDLEAELDKLVEQIKNSKGEV

-434 IDKLL
+434 LDKLL
-439 DRVKLLIGTD
+439 SWIKYFRDTD
-449 SYKKGNSTDKKALED
+449 SYKEGKLADKKDLED
-464 AIKEAEDLKRAYG
+464 AIKEAENLKKEYG
-477 ISEAL
+477 ISESL
-482 VTDEMLNEAINKL
+482 VSEDRLSDAINKL
-495 EKALAKFDK
+495 EKALAKFEK
-504 VDDKALIKKLIEDL
+504 ADDKALIKKLIEDL
-518 LKSTEGIRIDKIY
+518 LKSTEGIRIDQIY
-531 GKDGKDAK
+531 GKDEKDAK

-554 DKNISLADL
+554 DKNISLSDL

-591 DSNFVDTEKYKEADR
+591 DSNFTDTEKYKQADR
-606 SYDAKDVDAILNY
+606 SLDAKDVDAILNY

-624 DSKEELDKISPDANK
+624 DSKEELDKTSPDANK

-672 DDFMESLSF
+672 DDFMASLAF

-720 ETILESLSKSRDF
+720 EAILESLSKSRDF

-738 SKKTYLIFEYTRTLE
+738 SQKAYLIFEYTRTLE

-759 DYKTLNQA
+759 DYKSLNQA
-767 LRKRLEDALDLAHK
+767 LRKRLEAALDIAHK
-781 GGDEDVI
+781 GGDEDEI
-788 FRTLDEVMNDDA
+788 FRALDEVMNDDS

-815 KIRDKLLIELT
+815 KVRDKLLIDLT

-859 AKDLIGDNKNPKEAE
+859 AKDLIADNKNPKEAE

-913 SVEARKA
+913 SVEQRKA

>member
-40 VSGTVGSRSMVS
+40 VSGAVGSRTLVS

-57 ESDVKKESTQ
+57 ESDYSKVISPSDRIKASIADYEKYKNTNLYRLASKEYKEEIDKVVGLAKGCIGESSVSDTDLKNISTALDGASQNLIKSSQSNLYNFKASILNADKVLKDNEDKKTTEEFKEEFGKIEEIIKASKAKLKDDQLATLDGEKLDEFSKEILGLLGDAKTKQGFKYENYHPSDEEIERLDAEINNENEEISEEKFKNLANDIKKLVDSNEDFKNSASYKLAKKEEQTAY
-67 FFTSLINAF
+67 TTAF
-76 VARYDKVK
+76 DK
-84 ASELYRHASTSEQ
+84 
-97 ENLNK
+97 
-102 VMNDAKAYVDGGKLT
+102 
-117 FDDSKKH
+117 
-124 IDNIQNASA
+124 
-133 KLASDAN
+133 
-140 ENLKKFKIEVISSR
+140 
-154 ELIKNNSA
+154 IK
-162 KEGTTEYEQLNQ
+162 
-174 KIDEAKKILENEK
+174 
-187 LTDITGD
+187 
-194 DLKTETKELNKLF
+194 DL
-207 NKAKD
+207 
-212 AFGDTS
+212 
-218 PHSEPDTE
+218 P
-226 DIRKLDKEINKIG
+226 EINKDNYLKTI
-239 NFVTT
+239 
-244 ETSFDELLLDAGK
+244 E
-257 LVKSHDGFIKDNH
+257 LVKTVARARK
-270 YTHSDQALREV
+270 
-281 YDHAYAELENLLK
+281 
-294 LPKLDDNKENYD
+294 
-306 KLIAIL
+306 AI
-312 KNIAEARYKIDST
+312 E
-325 DLKLNSIKLYPY
+325 
-337 DGIGDSAASII
+337 
-348 QNIDDID
+348 
-355 KNSLD
+355 
-360 LIKNLKDKDL
+360 DKDL
-370 GESFRDT
+370 D
-377 LSKAKAMALNYLI
+377 LSVTKTNPDVDEIMAKFKAHLANSEKLL
-390 GYERDYKGLNELND
+390 EKLKDD
-404 KLNKIV
+404 KLRSAYKEKLALADIYIQNYKNNLKRST
-410 KDIKKSKGEG
+410 KDYQDLEAELDKLVEQIKKSKGEV

-434 IDKLL
+434 IGKLL
-439 DRVKLLIGTD
+439 DRVKAFMGTD
-449 SYKKGNSTDKKALED
+449 SYKQGNSTDKKALED
-464 AIKEAEDLKRAYG
+464 AVKVAEDLKKAYG

-482 VTDEMLNEAINKL
+482 VSEDKLSEAINKL
-495 EKALAKFDK
+495 EKALAKFEK
-504 VDDKALIKKLIEDL
+504 ADDKALVKKLIEDL
-518 LKSTEGIRIDKIY
+518 LKSTEGIRIDQIY
-531 GKDGKDAK
+531 GKNEKDAK

-554 DKNISLADL
+554 DKNMSLSDL

-672 DDFMESLSF
+672 DDFMASLAF

-720 ETILESLSKSRDF
+720 EAILESLSKSRDF

-738 SKKTYLIFEYTRTLE
+738 SKKAYLIFEYTRTLE

-759 DYKTLNQA
+759 DYKSLNQA

-781 GGDEDVI
+781 GGDEDEI
-788 FRTLDEVMNDDA
+788 FRALDEVMNDDS

-815 KIRDKLLIELT
+815 KVRDKLLIDLT

-859 AKDLIGDNKNPKEAE
+859 AKDLIADNKNPKEAE

-887 ALDGDKFDKLIND
+887 ALDGDKFEKLMND

-905 KKNQLKIA
+905 KKNQLKIG
-913 SVEARKA
+913 SVEQRKA

-945 DDLINPKFAATTTLT
+945 DDLINPKYAATTTLT

-971 VSTARNAGSI
+971 VSTVTKPGSI

>member
-40 VSGTVGSRSMVS
+40 VSGAVGSRSMVS

-57 ESDVKKESTQ
+57 ESDYSKVISPSDRIKASIADYEKYKNTNLYRLASKEYKDEIDKVVDLAKEFIGKNSVSDSDLKDISEKLHDASQNLIKSSQSNLYNFKAKILNAEKVLRDNVDKNTTEESKEEFEKIDKIIKDSKGKLKDDQLAKLDGEELEKSTNEILGLLEDAKTHQNFKYENYHPTDEEVKKLDAE
-67 FFTSLINAF
+67 INNENGEISEEKLKNLANDVKKLVDSNGDFQNSARYRLADEKDKTAYTTAF
-76 VARYDKVK
+76 DKIKGLTEIDKDNYLNTRELVENVARARKVIEEKDLDLSITKTNRDVNEIMAKFK
-84 ASELYRHASTSEQ
+84 AHLVNSE
-97 ENLNK
+97 
-102 VMNDAKAYVDGGKLT
+102 KL
-117 FDDSKKH
+117 
-124 IDNIQNASA
+124 
-133 KLASDAN
+133 L
-140 ENLKKFKIEVISSR
+140 ENLKDDKLSSDYKEKLALAYIYLQDYEKNIKR
-154 ELIKNNSA
+154 SIKDYQDLEAELDKLVEQIKN
-162 KEGTTEYEQLNQ
+162 
-174 KIDEAKKILENEK
+174 
-187 LTDITGD
+187 
-194 DLKTETKELNKLF
+194 
-207 NKAKD
+207 
-212 AFGDTS
+212 
-218 PHSEPDTE
+218 
-226 DIRKLDKEINKIG
+226 
-239 NFVTT
+239 
-244 ETSFDELLLDAGK
+244 
-257 LVKSHDGFIKDNH
+257 
-270 YTHSDQALREV
+270 
-281 YDHAYAELENLLK
+281 
-294 LPKLDDNKENYD
+294 
-306 KLIAIL
+306 
-312 KNIAEARYKIDST
+312 
-325 DLKLNSIKLYPY
+325 
-337 DGIGDSAASII
+337 
-348 QNIDDID
+348 
-355 KNSLD
+355 
-360 LIKNLKDKDL
+360 
-370 GESFRDT
+370 
-377 LSKAKAMALNYLI
+377 
-390 GYERDYKGLNELND
+390 
-404 KLNKIV
+404 
-410 KDIKKSKGEG
+410 SKGEV

-434 IDKLL
+434 LDKLL
-439 DRVKLLIGTD
+439 SWIKYFRDTD
-449 SYKKGNSTDKKALED
+449 SYKEGKLADKKDLED
-464 AIKEAEDLKRAYG
+464 AIKEAENLKKEYG
-477 ISEAL
+477 ISESL
-482 VTDEMLNEAINKL
+482 VSEDRLSDAINKL
-495 EKALAKFDK
+495 EKALAKFEK
-504 VDDKALIKKLIEDL
+504 ADDKALIKKLIEDL
-518 LKSTEGIRIDKIY
+518 LKSTEGIRIDQIY
-531 GKDGKDAK
+531 GKDEKDAK

-554 DKNISLADL
+554 DKNISLSDL

-591 DSNFVDTEKYKEADR
+591 DSNFTDTEKYKQADR
-606 SYDAKDVDAILNY
+606 SLDAKDVDAILNY

-624 DSKEELDKISPDANK
+624 DSKEELDKTSPDANK

-672 DDFMESLSF
+672 DDFMASLAF

-720 ETILESLSKSRDF
+720 EAILESLSKSRDF

-738 SKKTYLIFEYTRTLE
+738 SQKAYLIFEYTRTLE

-759 DYKTLNQA
+759 DYKSLNQA
-767 LRKRLEDALDLAHK
+767 LRKRLEAALDIAHK
-781 GGDEDVI
+781 GGDEDEI
-788 FRTLDEVMNDDA
+788 FRALDEVMNDDS

-815 KIRDKLLIELT
+815 KVRDKLLIDLT

-859 AKDLIGDNKNPKEAE
+859 AKDLIADNKNPKEAE

>member
-1 MTFHPKYI
+1 
-9 IITLT
+9 
-14 GYACGER
+14 
-21 FMNKKLIA
+21 MNKKLIA

-40 VSGTVGSRSMVS
+40 VSGALGSRSMVS

-57 ESDVKKESTQ
+57 ESDVKKEFAQ
-67 FFTSLINAF
+67 AFTYFINAF

-84 ASELYRHASTSEQ
+84 ASQLYRHATTEEQ
-97 ENLNK
+97 EKLDK
-102 VMNDAKAYVDGGKLT
+102 VMKDAKTYVDGSNVT
-117 FDDSKKH
+117 FDGLKEYAEKILKSSSTLAKEAN
-124 IDNIQNASA
+124 DNV
-133 KLASDAN
+133 K
-140 ENLKKFKIEVISSR
+140 NLKIEVIYSSK
-154 ELIKNNSA
+154 LIENNSGKVSETEYNQLKEKIAEA
-162 KEGTTEYEQLNQ
+162 KEVLKNENL
-174 KIDEAKKILENEK
+174 AKVK
-187 LTDITGD
+187 GD

-244 ETSFDELLLDAGK
+244 ETSFDELLLDAEK

-410 KDIKKSKGEG
+410 KDIKKSKGEV

-434 IDKLL
+434 LDKLL
-439 DRVKLLIGTD
+439 SWIKYFRDTD
-449 SYKKGNSTDKKALED
+449 SYKEGKLADKKDLED
-464 AIKEAEDLKRAYG
+464 AIKEAEDLKKAYG

-482 VTDEMLNEAINKL
+482 VSEDKLSEAINKL
-495 EKALAKFDK
+495 EKALAKFEK
-504 VDDKALIKKLIEDL
+504 ADDKALVKKLIEDL
-518 LKSTEGIRIDKIY
+518 LKSTEGIRIDQIY

-554 DKNISLADL
+554 DKNMSLSDL

-606 SYDAKDVDAILNY
+606 SLDAKDVDAILNY

-624 DSKEELDKISPDANK
+624 DSKEELDKTSPDANK

-672 DDFMESLSF
+672 DDFMASLAF

-720 ETILESLSKSRDF
+720 EAILESLSKSRDF

-738 SKKTYLIFEYTRTLE
+738 SQKAYLIFEYTRTLE

-759 DYKTLNQA
+759 DYKSLNQA
-767 LRKRLEDALDLAHK
+767 LRKRLEAALDLAHK
-781 GGDEDVI
+781 GGDEDEI
-788 FRTLDEVMNDDA
+788 FRALDEVMNDDA

-815 KIRDKLLIELT
+815 KVRDKLLIDLT

-859 AKDLIGDNKNPKEAE
+859 AKDLIADNKNPKEAE

-945 DDLINPKFAATTTLT
+945 NDLINPKYAATTTLT

-971 VSTARNAGSI
+971 VSTVTKPGSI

>member
-117 FDDSKKH
+117 YDDSKNH

-140 ENLKKFKIEVISSR
+140 ENLKNLKIEVISSR
-154 ELIKNNSA
+154 KLLENN
-162 KEGTTEYEQLNQ
+162 KEKEHTPEYEQLNK

-194 DLKTETKELNKLF
+194 ILKTETKKLNELF

-212 AFGDTS
+212 AFGDTIKYR
-218 PHSEPDTE
+218 EPDTE
-226 DIRKLDKEINKIG
+226 DIKKLDKEINKIG
-239 NFVTT
+239 DFVTT
-244 ETSFDELLLDAGK
+244 ETSFDELLLDAEK
-257 LVKSHDGFIKDNH
+257 LVKSHDGFIKS
-270 YTHSDQALREV
+270 YEYSHSDQALREA
-281 YDHAYAELENLLK
+281 YDHAYAELEK

-312 KNIAEARYKIDST
+312 KNIAEARYKIDNT

-337 DGIGDSAASII
+337 DGIDDSVASII
-348 QNIDDID
+348 KNIDSID
-355 KNSLD
+355 RDSFN

-377 LSKAKAMALNYLI
+377 LSKAKAMALNYVI

-420 EVRPEDKKKEKIEK
+420 EVLPEDKKKEKIEK
-434 IDKLL
+434 IGKLL
-439 DRVKLLIGTD
+439 DRVKAFMGTD
-449 SYKKGNSTDKKALED
+449 SYKQGNSTDKKALED
-464 AIKEAEDLKRAYG
+464 AVKVAEDLKKAYG

-482 VTDEMLNEAINKL
+482 VSEDKLSEAINKL
-495 EKALAKFDK
+495 EKALAKFEK
-504 VDDKALIKKLIEDL
+504 ADDKALVKKLIEDL
-518 LKSTEGIRIDKIY
+518 LKSTEGIRIDQIY
-531 GKDGKDAK
+531 GKNEKDAK

-672 DDFMESLSF
+672 DDFMDSLAF

-767 LRKRLEDALDLAHK
+767 LRKRLEDALALAAK

-913 SVEARKA
+913 SVEQRKA

>member
-40 VSGTVGSRSMVS
+40 VSGPLGSRSMVS

-57 ESDVKKESTQ
+57 ESDYSKVISLSDRIKAYIADYKNYKNTNLYRLASKEYKDEIDKIVVVANKYIVKNNDSDLKAISTALHDASQNLIKSSQSNLYNFKAQILNALKVLRENDDKSSIDEYKNISKKIEASVPMLKKDELSKLDGEALENSTKEIQGLLDGAKKHQNFKYENYYPSVEEIER
-67 FFTSLINAF
+67 LDAEINNEGEEVSEEKLANLADDIKKLVDGNGDFQNSPSYELAKDEEKTAYTTAF
-76 VARYDKVK
+76 DKIKDLPKPNKDNYYEVAELVKTVARARKVIEKKDLDLSVTKTNRDVAEIIDKFK
-84 ASELYRHASTSEQ
+84 AHLANSEKLLEKLKDDKLSS
-97 ENLNK
+97 
-102 VMNDAKAYVDGGKLT
+102 AYKE
-117 FDDSKKH
+117 
-124 IDNIQNASA
+124 
-133 KLASDAN
+133 KLALAVIYLQNYKD
-140 ENLKKFKIEVISSR
+140 NLKRSSKDYQDLEA
-154 ELIKNNSA
+154 EL
-162 KEGTTEYEQLNQ
+162 
-174 KIDEAKKILENEK
+174 
-187 LTDITGD
+187 
-194 DLKTETKELNKLF
+194 
-207 NKAKD
+207 
-212 AFGDTS
+212 
-218 PHSEPDTE
+218 
-226 DIRKLDKEINKIG
+226 
-239 NFVTT
+239 
-244 ETSFDELLLDAGK
+244 DEL
-257 LVKSHDGFIKDNH
+257 
-270 YTHSDQALREV
+270 
-281 YDHAYAELENLLK
+281 AE
-294 LPKLDDNKENYD
+294 
-306 KLIAIL
+306 
-312 KNIAEARYKIDST
+312 
-325 DLKLNSIKLYPY
+325 
-337 DGIGDSAASII
+337 
-348 QNIDDID
+348 Q
-355 KNSLD
+355 
-360 LIKNLKDKDL
+360 
-370 GESFRDT
+370 
-377 LSKAKAMALNYLI
+377 
-390 GYERDYKGLNELND
+390 
-404 KLNKIV
+404 
-410 KDIKKSKGEG
+410 IKKSKGEV

-439 DRVKLLIGTD
+439 SFIKVFMRTD
-449 SYKKGNSTDKKALED
+449 DYKKGKDIDRKALEE
-464 AIKEAEDLKRAYG
+464 AVKVAEDLINKYKF
-477 ISEAL
+477 SESW
-482 VTDEMLNEAINKL
+482 VSDDELSEAINKL
-495 EKALAKFDK
+495 EKAYAKFEK
-504 VDDKALIKKLIEDL
+504 ADDKALIKKFIEDL
-518 LKSTEGIRIDKIY
+518 LKSTEGIRIDQIY

-554 DKNISLADL
+554 DKNISFADL

-606 SYDAKDVDAILNY
+606 SLDAKDVDAILNY

-624 DSKEELDKISPDANK
+624 DSKEELDKTSPNANK

-672 DDFMESLSF
+672 DDFMDSLAF

-720 ETILESLSKSRDF
+720 EAILESLSKSRDF

-759 DYKTLNQA
+759 DYKSLNQA

-781 GGDEDVI
+781 GGDEDEI
-788 FRTLDEVMNDDA
+788 FRALDEVMNDDS

-815 KIRDKLLIELT
+815 KVRDKLLIDLT

-859 AKDLIGDNKNPKEAE
+859 AKDLIADNKNPKEAE

-887 ALDGDKFDKLIND
+887 ALDGDKFEKLMND

-905 KKNQLKIA
+905 KKNQLKIG

-945 DDLINPKFAATTTLT
+945 DDLINPKYAATTTLT

-971 VSTARNAGSI
+971 VSTVTKPGSI

>member
-40 VSGTVGSRSMVS
+40 VSGQVGSMSMVS

-57 ESDVKKESTQ
+57 ESDYSKVISLSDWIKASIADYEKYKDTNLYRLASKEYKEKIDDVAGVAKEFIGKNSVSDSDLKDISEKLHDASQNLIKSSQSNLYNFKAKILNAEKVLRDNVDKNTTEESKEEFEKIDKIIKASKVKLKDDQLAKLDGEELEKSTNEILGLLEDAKTHQNFKYENYHPTDEEVKKLDAE
-67 FFTSLINAF
+67 INNENGEISEEKLKNLANDVKKLVDSNGDFQNSARYRLADEKDKTAYTTAF
-76 VARYDKVK
+76 DKIKGLTEIDKDNYLNTRELVENVARARKVIEEKDLDLSITKTNRDVNEIMAKFKAHLVNSEKLLEKLKDDKLSSAYKVK
-84 ASELYRHASTSEQ
+84 LALAYIYLQDYEKNIKRSIKDYQDLEAEL
-97 ENLNK
+97 
-102 VMNDAKAYVDGGKLT
+102 GKL
-117 FDDSKKH
+117 
-124 IDNIQNASA
+124 
-133 KLASDAN
+133 
-140 ENLKKFKIEVISSR
+140 
-154 ELIKNNSA
+154 
-162 KEGTTEYEQLNQ
+162 
-174 KIDEAKKILENEK
+174 
-187 LTDITGD
+187 
-194 DLKTETKELNKLF
+194 
-207 NKAKD
+207 
-212 AFGDTS
+212 
-218 PHSEPDTE
+218 
-226 DIRKLDKEINKIG
+226 
-239 NFVTT
+239 
-244 ETSFDELLLDAGK
+244 
-257 LVKSHDGFIKDNH
+257 
-270 YTHSDQALREV
+270 
-281 YDHAYAELENLLK
+281 AEE
-294 LPKLDDNKENYD
+294 
-306 KLIAIL
+306 
-312 KNIAEARYKIDST
+312 
-325 DLKLNSIKLYPY
+325 
-337 DGIGDSAASII
+337 
-348 QNIDDID
+348 
-355 KNSLD
+355 
-360 LIKNLKDKDL
+360 
-370 GESFRDT
+370 
-377 LSKAKAMALNYLI
+377 
-390 GYERDYKGLNELND
+390 
-404 KLNKIV
+404 
-410 KDIKKSKGEG
+410 IKKSKGEV

-434 IDKLL
+434 LDKLL
-439 DRVKLLIGTD
+439 SWIKYFRDTD
-449 SYKKGNSTDKKALED
+449 SYKQGKLADRKALED
-464 AIKEAEDLKRAYG
+464 AIKEAEVLKKEYG

-482 VTDEMLNEAINKL
+482 VSEDKLSDAINKL
-495 EKALAKFDK
+495 EKALAKFEK
-504 VDDKALIKKLIEDL
+504 ADDKALVKKLIEDL
-518 LKSTEGIRIDKIY
+518 LKSTEGIRIDQIY

-554 DKNISLADL
+554 DKNMSLSDL

-606 SYDAKDVDAILNY
+606 SLDAKDVDAILNY

-624 DSKEELDKISPDANK
+624 EAKEELDKTSPDANK

-672 DDFMESLSF
+672 DDFMASLAF

-720 ETILESLSKSRDF
+720 EAILESLSKSRDF

-738 SKKTYLIFEYTRTLE
+738 SQKAYLIFEYTRTLE

-759 DYKTLNQA
+759 DYKSLNQA

-781 GGDEDVI
+781 GGDEDEI
-788 FRTLDEVMNDDA
+788 FRALDEVMNDDS

-815 KIRDKLLIELT
+815 KVRDKLLIDLT

-859 AKDLIGDNKNPKEAE
+859 AKDLIADNKNPKEAE

-905 KKNQLKIA
+905 KKNQLKIG

-945 DDLINPKFAATTTLT
+945 NDLINPKYAATTTLT

-971 VSTARNAGSI
+971 VSTVTKPGSI

>member
-1 MTFHPKYI
+1 
-9 IITLT
+9 
-14 GYACGER
+14 
-21 FMNKKLIA
+21 MNKKLIA

-40 VSGTVGSRSMVS
+40 VSGQVGSGSMVS

-57 ESDVKKESTQ
+57 ESDVKKEFAQ
-67 FFTSLINAF
+67 AFTYFINAS
-76 VARYDKVK
+76 VGRYDKVK
-84 ASELYRHASTSEQ
+84 ASQLYRHATTEEQ
-97 ENLNK
+97 EKLDK
-102 VMNDAKAYVDGGKLT
+102 VMKDAKTYVDGSNVT
-117 FDDSKKH
+117 FDGLKEHNDKIIKASSQLAKEAN
-124 IDNIQNASA
+124 DNV
-133 KLASDAN
+133 K
-140 ENLKKFKIEVISSR
+140 NLKKEVVYSSKLIE
-154 ELIKNNSA
+154 NNSGKA
-162 KEGTTEYEQLNQ
+162 NDAEYKQLKD
-174 KIDEAKKILENEK
+174 KIDEAKGVLKNENLANVK
-187 LTDITGD
+187 GD
-194 DLKTETKELNKLF
+194 DLKTETLELKNLF
-207 NKAKD
+207 IQARD
-212 AFGDTS
+212 AFGDTNEYR
-218 PHSEPDTE
+218 EPNST
-226 DIRKLDKEINKIG
+226 DIESLDKEINNIG

-244 ETSFDELLLDAGK
+244 ETKSDDLLLDANK
-257 LVKSHDGFIKDNH
+257 FKDSHDSFTKSNE
-270 YTHSDQALREV
+270 YSHSDLAKKEA
-281 YDHAYAELENLLK
+281 YDKAYGELENVLK
-294 LPKLDDNKENYD
+294 LGENEEKDKKL
-306 KLIAIL
+306 LLAL
-312 KNIAEARYKIDST
+312 KNIAEARYQIDKR

-337 DGIGDSAASII
+337 DGIDDSVASII
-348 QNIDDID
+348 KNIDSID
-355 KNSLD
+355 RDSFN

-377 LSKAKAMALNYLI
+377 LSKAKAMALNYVI

-420 EVRPEDKKKEKIEK
+420 EVSPEDKKKEKIEK
-434 IDKLL
+434 LDKLL
-439 DRVKLLIGTD
+439 SLAKVLKDTD
-449 SYKKGNSTDKKALED
+449 SYKKEGKPADKKALED
-464 AIKEAEDLKRAYG
+464 AINEAEYLKTKYG
-477 ISEAL
+477 MGEVFVDDDKLS
-482 VTDEMLNEAINKL
+482 EAINKL
-495 EKALAKFDK
+495 EKALAKFEK
-504 VDDKALIKKLIEDL
+504 ADDKALIKKLIEDL
-518 LKSTEGIRIDKIY
+518 LKSTEGIRIDQIY
-531 GKDGKDAK
+531 GKDEKDAK

-554 DKNISLADL
+554 DKNISLSDL

-591 DSNFVDTEKYKEADR
+591 DSNFTDTEKYKQADR
-606 SYDAKDVDAILNY
+606 SLDAKDVDAILNY

-624 DSKEELDKISPDANK
+624 DSKEELDKTSPDANK

-672 DDFMESLSF
+672 DDFMASLAF

-720 ETILESLSKSRDF
+720 EAILESLSKSRDF

-738 SKKTYLIFEYTRTLE
+738 SKKAYLIFEYTRTLE

-759 DYKTLNQA
+759 DYKSLNQA
-767 LRKRLEDALDLAHK
+767 LRKRLEAALDLAHK
-781 GGDEDVI
+781 GGDEDEI
-788 FRTLDEVMNDDA
+788 FRALDEVMNDDA

-815 KIRDKLLIELT
+815 KVRDKLLIDLT

-859 AKDLIGDNKNPKEAE
+859 AKDLIADNKNPKEAE

-945 DDLINPKFAATTTLT
+945 NDLINPKYAATTTLT

>member
-40 VSGTVGSRSMVS
+40 VSGPLGSRSMVS

-57 ESDVKKESTQ
+57 ESDYSKVISLSDRIKAYIADYKNYKNTNLYRLASKEYKDEIDKIVVVANKYIVKNNDSDLKAISTALHDASQNLIKSSQSNLYNFKAQILNALKVLRENDDKSSIDEYKNISKKIEASVPMLKKDELSKLDGEALENSTKEIQGLLDGAKKHQNFKYENYYPSVEEIER
-67 FFTSLINAF
+67 LDAEINNEGEEVSEEKLANLADDIKKLVDGNGDFQNSPSYELAKDEEKTAYTTAF
-76 VARYDKVK
+76 DKIKDLPKPNKDNYYEVAELVKTVARARKVIEKKDLDLSVTKTNRDVAEIIDKFK
-84 ASELYRHASTSEQ
+84 AHLANSEKLLEKLKDDKLSS
-97 ENLNK
+97 
-102 VMNDAKAYVDGGKLT
+102 AYKE
-117 FDDSKKH
+117 
-124 IDNIQNASA
+124 
-133 KLASDAN
+133 KLALAVIYLQNYKD
-140 ENLKKFKIEVISSR
+140 NLKRSSKDYQDLEA
-154 ELIKNNSA
+154 EL
-162 KEGTTEYEQLNQ
+162 
-174 KIDEAKKILENEK
+174 
-187 LTDITGD
+187 
-194 DLKTETKELNKLF
+194 
-207 NKAKD
+207 
-212 AFGDTS
+212 
-218 PHSEPDTE
+218 
-226 DIRKLDKEINKIG
+226 
-239 NFVTT
+239 
-244 ETSFDELLLDAGK
+244 DEL
-257 LVKSHDGFIKDNH
+257 
-270 YTHSDQALREV
+270 
-281 YDHAYAELENLLK
+281 AE
-294 LPKLDDNKENYD
+294 
-306 KLIAIL
+306 
-312 KNIAEARYKIDST
+312 
-325 DLKLNSIKLYPY
+325 
-337 DGIGDSAASII
+337 
-348 QNIDDID
+348 Q
-355 KNSLD
+355 
-360 LIKNLKDKDL
+360 
-370 GESFRDT
+370 
-377 LSKAKAMALNYLI
+377 
-390 GYERDYKGLNELND
+390 
-404 KLNKIV
+404 
-410 KDIKKSKGEG
+410 IKKSKGEG
-420 EVRPEDKKKEKIEK
+420 EVLPEDKKKEKIEK
-434 IDKLL
+434 IGKLL
-439 DRVKLLIGTD
+439 DRVKAFMGTD
-449 SYKKGNSTDKKALED
+449 SYKQGNSTDKKALED
-464 AIKEAEDLKRAYG
+464 AVKVAEDLKKAYG

-482 VTDEMLNEAINKL
+482 VSEDKLSEAINKL
-495 EKALAKFDK
+495 EKALAKFEK
-504 VDDKALIKKLIEDL
+504 ADDKALVKKLIEDL
-518 LKSTEGIRIDKIY
+518 LKSTEGIRIDQIY
-531 GKDGKDAK
+531 GKNEKDAK

-554 DKNISLADL
+554 DKNMSLSDL

-606 SYDAKDVDAILNY
+606 SLDAKDVDAILNY

-624 DSKEELDKISPDANK
+624 DSKEELDKTSPNANK

-672 DDFMESLSF
+672 DDFMASLAF

-720 ETILESLSKSRDF
+720 EAILESLSKSRDF

-759 DYKTLNQA
+759 DYKSLNQA

-788 FRTLDEVMNDDA
+788 FRALDEVMNDDS

-815 KIRDKLLIELT
+815 KVRDKLLIDLT

-859 AKDLIGDNKNPKEAE
+859 AKDLIADNKNPKEAE

-887 ALDGDKFDKLIND
+887 ALDGDKFDKLMND

-960 PTNQVQTSTRP
+960 PTSQVQTSTRP

>member
-1 MTFHPKYI
+1 
-9 IITLT
+9 
-14 GYACGER
+14 
-21 FMNKKLIA
+21 MNKKLIA

-40 VSGTVGSRSMVS
+40 VSGALGSRSMVS

-57 ESDVKKESTQ
+57 ESDYSKVISPADSIKAYIADYENYKNTNLFRLANKEYKEKINEVVGVANKSIGKNSLSDEDLKKTY
-67 FFTSLINAF
+67 TSLSNVSRNLIKSSQSNLYNFKAQILNALKVLRENEDKKTTDEF
-76 VARYDKVK
+76 KNISEKIEASVAMLKKD
-84 ASELYRHASTSEQ
+84 ELSKLDGEKLQ
-97 ENLNK
+97 EFTKEIQGLLA
-102 VMNDAKAYVDGGKLT
+102 DAKSYQHFKYENYYPFEEEVERL
-117 FDDSKKH
+117 
-124 IDNIQNASA
+124 
-133 KLASDAN
+133 DAEINN
-140 ENLKKFKIEVISSR
+140 EGEEIS
-154 ELIKNNSA
+154 E
-162 KEGTTEYEQLNQ
+162 
-174 KIDEAKKILENEK
+174 EK
-187 LTDITGD
+187 LT
-194 DLKTETKELNKLF
+194 
-207 NKAKD
+207 
-212 AFGDTS
+212 
-218 PHSEPDTE
+218 
-226 DIRKLDKEINKIG
+226 
-239 NFVTT
+239 
-244 ETSFDELLLDAGK
+244 
-257 LVKSHDGFIKDNH
+257 
-270 YTHSDQALREV
+270 
-281 YDHAYAELENLLK
+281 NLA
-294 LPKLDDNKENYD
+294 D
-306 KLIAIL
+306 
-312 KNIAEARYKIDST
+312 
-325 DLKLNSIKLYPY
+325 
-337 DGIGDSAASII
+337 
-348 QNIDDID
+348 
-355 KNSLD
+355 
-360 LIKNLKDKDL
+360 
-370 GESFRDT
+370 
-377 LSKAKAMALNYLI
+377 
-390 GYERDYKGLNELND
+390 
-404 KLNKIV
+404 
-410 KDIKKSKGEG
+410 DIKKLVESNGDFQNSPSYELAKDEEKTAYTTAFDKIKDLPKPNKDNYYEVVELVKTVARARKVIKKNDLNLSVTKTNRDVDDIIAKFKAHLANSEKLLEKLKDDKLSSDYKEKLALADIYLQNYKYNLKRSSKDYQDLEAELDRLAKEIKNSKGEG

-439 DRVKLLIGTD
+439 DRVKAFMRTD
-449 SYKKGNSTDKKALED
+449 SYKEGKELDKKALED
-464 AIKEAEDLKRAYG
+464 AIDKAEKLKKEYK
-477 ISEAL
+477 ISESL
-482 VTDEMLNEAINKL
+482 VSDDELSEAINKL
-495 EKALAKFDK
+495 EKAYAKFEK
-504 VDDKALIKKLIEDL
+504 SDDKALIKKLIEDL
-518 LKSTEGIRIDKIY
+518 LKSTEGIRIDQIY
-531 GKDGKDAK
+531 GKDEKDAK

-554 DKNISLADL
+554 DKNISLSDL

-606 SYDAKDVDAILNY
+606 SLDAKDVDAILNY

-624 DSKEELDKISPDANK
+624 DSKEELDKTSPDANK

-672 DDFMESLSF
+672 DDFMASLAF

-720 ETILESLSKSRDF
+720 EAILESLSKSRDF

-738 SKKTYLIFEYTRTLE
+738 SQKAYLIFEYTRTLE

-759 DYKTLNQA
+759 DYKSLNQA
-767 LRKRLEDALDLAHK
+767 LRKRLEAALDLAHK
-781 GGDEDVI
+781 GGDEDEI
-788 FRTLDEVMNDDA
+788 FRALDEVMNDDS

-815 KIRDKLLIELT
+815 KVRDKLLIELT

-859 AKDLIGDNKNPKEAE
+859 AKDLIADNKNPKEAE

>member
-1 MTFHPKYI
+1 
-9 IITLT
+9 
-14 GYACGER
+14 
-21 FMNKKLIA
+21 MNKKLIA

-40 VSGTVGSRSMVS
+40 VSGQVGSGSMVS

-57 ESDVKKESTQ
+57 ESDYSKVISPSDRIKASIADYEKYKNTNLYRLASKEYKDEIDKVVDLAKEFIGKNSVSDSDLKDISEKLHDASQNLIKSSQSNLYNFKAKILNAEKVLRDNVDKNTTEESKEEFEKIDKIIKDSKVKLKDDQLAKLDGEELEKSTNEILGLLEDAKTHQNFKYENYHPTDEEVKKLDAE
-67 FFTSLINAF
+67 INNENGEISEEKLKNLANDVKKLVDSNGDFQNSARYRLADEKDKTAYTTAF
-76 VARYDKVK
+76 DKIKGLTEIDKDNYLNTRELVENVARARKVIEEKDLDLSITKTNRDVNEIMAKFK
-84 ASELYRHASTSEQ
+84 AHLVNSE
-97 ENLNK
+97 
-102 VMNDAKAYVDGGKLT
+102 KL
-117 FDDSKKH
+117 
-124 IDNIQNASA
+124 
-133 KLASDAN
+133 L
-140 ENLKKFKIEVISSR
+140 ENLKDDKLSSDYKEKLALAYIYLQDYEKNIKR
-154 ELIKNNSA
+154 SIKDYQDLEAELDKLVEQIKN
-162 KEGTTEYEQLNQ
+162 
-174 KIDEAKKILENEK
+174 
-187 LTDITGD
+187 
-194 DLKTETKELNKLF
+194 
-207 NKAKD
+207 
-212 AFGDTS
+212 
-218 PHSEPDTE
+218 
-226 DIRKLDKEINKIG
+226 
-239 NFVTT
+239 
-244 ETSFDELLLDAGK
+244 
-257 LVKSHDGFIKDNH
+257 
-270 YTHSDQALREV
+270 
-281 YDHAYAELENLLK
+281 
-294 LPKLDDNKENYD
+294 
-306 KLIAIL
+306 
-312 KNIAEARYKIDST
+312 
-325 DLKLNSIKLYPY
+325 
-337 DGIGDSAASII
+337 
-348 QNIDDID
+348 
-355 KNSLD
+355 
-360 LIKNLKDKDL
+360 
-370 GESFRDT
+370 
-377 LSKAKAMALNYLI
+377 
-390 GYERDYKGLNELND
+390 
-404 KLNKIV
+404 
-410 KDIKKSKGEG
+410 SKGEV

-434 IDKLL
+434 LDKLL
-439 DRVKLLIGTD
+439 SWIKYFRDTD
-449 SYKKGNSTDKKALED
+449 SYKEGKLADKKDLED
-464 AIKEAEDLKRAYG
+464 AIKEAENLKRAYG

-482 VTDEMLNEAINKL
+482 VSEDKLSEAINKL
-495 EKALAKFDK
+495 EKALDKFK
-504 VDDKALIKKLIEDL
+504 NADDKALVKKLIEDL
-518 LKSTEGIRIDKIY
+518 LKSTEGIRIDQIY

-554 DKNISLADL
+554 DKNISFADL

-606 SYDAKDVDAILNY
+606 SLDAKDVDAILNY

-624 DSKEELDKISPDANK
+624 DSKEELDKTSPDANK

-672 DDFMESLSF
+672 DDFMASLAF

-720 ETILESLSKSRDF
+720 EAILESLSKSRDF

-759 DYKTLNQA
+759 DYKSLNQA
-767 LRKRLEDALDLAHK
+767 LRKRLEDALALAAK

-788 FRTLDEVMNDDA
+788 FRTLDEVMNDDS

-815 KIRDKLLIELT
+815 KVRDKLLIDLT

-859 AKDLIGDNKNPKEAE
+859 AKDLIADNKNPKEAE

-945 DDLINPKFAATTTLT
+945 NDLINPKYAATTTLT

-971 VSTARNAGSI
+971 VSTVTKPGSI

>member
-40 VSGTVGSRSMVS
+40 VSGQVGSGSMVS

-57 ESDVKKESTQ
+57 ESDYSKVISPSDRIKASIADYEKYKNTNLYRLASKEYKDEIDKVVDLAKEFIGKNSVSDSDLKDISEKLHDASQNLIKSSQSNLYNFKAKILNAEKVLRDNVDKNTTEESKEEFEKIDKIIKDSKVKLKDDQLAKLDGEELEKSTNEILGLLEDAKTHQNFKYENYHPTDEEVKKLDAE
-67 FFTSLINAF
+67 INNENGEISEEKLKNLANDVKKLVDSNGDFQNSARYRLADEKDKTAYTTAF
-76 VARYDKVK
+76 DKIKGLTEIDKDNYLNTRELVENVARARKVIEEKDLDLSITKTNRDVNEIMAKFK
-84 ASELYRHASTSEQ
+84 AHLVNSE
-97 ENLNK
+97 
-102 VMNDAKAYVDGGKLT
+102 KL
-117 FDDSKKH
+117 
-124 IDNIQNASA
+124 
-133 KLASDAN
+133 L
-140 ENLKKFKIEVISSR
+140 ENLKDDKLSSDYKEKLALAYIYLQDYEKNIKR
-154 ELIKNNSA
+154 SIKDYQDLEAELDKLVEQIKN
-162 KEGTTEYEQLNQ
+162 
-174 KIDEAKKILENEK
+174 
-187 LTDITGD
+187 
-194 DLKTETKELNKLF
+194 
-207 NKAKD
+207 
-212 AFGDTS
+212 
-218 PHSEPDTE
+218 
-226 DIRKLDKEINKIG
+226 
-239 NFVTT
+239 
-244 ETSFDELLLDAGK
+244 
-257 LVKSHDGFIKDNH
+257 
-270 YTHSDQALREV
+270 
-281 YDHAYAELENLLK
+281 
-294 LPKLDDNKENYD
+294 
-306 KLIAIL
+306 
-312 KNIAEARYKIDST
+312 
-325 DLKLNSIKLYPY
+325 
-337 DGIGDSAASII
+337 
-348 QNIDDID
+348 
-355 KNSLD
+355 
-360 LIKNLKDKDL
+360 
-370 GESFRDT
+370 
-377 LSKAKAMALNYLI
+377 
-390 GYERDYKGLNELND
+390 
-404 KLNKIV
+404 
-410 KDIKKSKGEG
+410 SKGEV

-434 IDKLL
+434 LDKLL
-439 DRVKLLIGTD
+439 SLVKVFMRTD
-449 SYKKGNSTDKKALED
+449 SYKSGKPADKKDLED
-464 AIKEAEDLKRAYG
+464 AIKEAEYLKKAYG

-482 VTDEMLNEAINKL
+482 VSEDKLSEAINKL
-495 EKALAKFDK
+495 EKALDKFK
-504 VDDKALIKKLIEDL
+504 NADDKALVKKLIEDL
-518 LKSTEGIRIDKIY
+518 LKSTEGIRIDQIY

-554 DKNISLADL
+554 DKNISFADL

-606 SYDAKDVDAILNY
+606 SLDAKDVDAILNY

-624 DSKEELDKISPDANK
+624 DSKEELDKTSPDANK

-672 DDFMESLSF
+672 DDFMASLAF

-720 ETILESLSKSRDF
+720 EAILESLSKSRDF

-759 DYKTLNQA
+759 DYKSLNQA
-767 LRKRLEDALDLAHK
+767 LRKRLEDALALAAK

-788 FRTLDEVMNDDA
+788 FRTLDEVMNDDS

-815 KIRDKLLIELT
+815 KVRDKLLIDLT

-859 AKDLIGDNKNPKEAE
+859 AKDLIADNKNPKEAE

-945 DDLINPKFAATTTLT
+945 NDLINPKYAATTTLT

-971 VSTARNAGSI
+971 VSTVTKPGSI

>member
-1 MTFHPKYI
+1 
-9 IITLT
+9 
-14 GYACGER
+14 
-21 FMNKKLIA
+21 MNKKLIA

-40 VSGTVGSRSMVS
+40 VSGQVGSGSMVS

-57 ESDVKKESTQ
+57 ESDYSKVISPSDCIKASIADYEKYKNTNLYRLASKEYKDEIYKVVDLAKEYIGKNNDSDLKDISEKLHDASQNLIKSSQSNLYNFKAKILNAEKVLRDNVDKNTTEESKEEFEKIDKIIKDSKAKLKDDQLAKLDGEELEKSTNEILGLLEDAKTHRNFKYENYHPTDEEVKKLDAE
-67 FFTSLINAF
+67 INNENEEISEEKFKNLANDIKKLVDSNEDF
-76 VARYDKVK
+76 KNSARY
-84 ASELYRHASTSEQ
+84 
-97 ENLNK
+97 
-102 VMNDAKAYVDGGKLT
+102 
-117 FDDSKKH
+117 
-124 IDNIQNASA
+124 
-133 KLASDAN
+133 KLASKEAITAYTTAFD
-140 ENLKKFKIEVISSR
+140 KI
-154 ELIKNNSA
+154 K
-162 KEGTTEYEQLNQ
+162 
-174 KIDEAKKILENEK
+174 D
-187 LTDITGD
+187 LT
-194 DLKTETKELNKLF
+194 
-207 NKAKD
+207 
-212 AFGDTS
+212 
-218 PHSEPDTE
+218 
-226 DIRKLDKEINKIG
+226 EINKD
-239 NFVTT
+239 NYYKTV
-244 ETSFDELLLDAGK
+244 E
-257 LVKSHDGFIKDNH
+257 LVKTVARARK
-270 YTHSDQALREV
+270 
-281 YDHAYAELENLLK
+281 
-294 LPKLDDNKENYD
+294 
-306 KLIAIL
+306 AI
-312 KNIAEARYKIDST
+312 E
-325 DLKLNSIKLYPY
+325 
-337 DGIGDSAASII
+337 
-348 QNIDDID
+348 
-355 KNSLD
+355 
-360 LIKNLKDKDL
+360 DKDL
-370 GESFRDT
+370 D
-377 LSKAKAMALNYLI
+377 LSVTKTNPDVDEIMAKFKAHLANSEKLL
-390 GYERDYKGLNELND
+390 EKLKDD
-404 KLNKIV
+404 KLSSAYKEKLALADIYIQNYKNNLKRSS
-410 KDIKKSKGEG
+410 KDYQDLEAELDKLVEQIKKSKGEV

-439 DRVKLLIGTD
+439 SFIKVFMRTD
-449 SYKKGNSTDKKALED
+449 DYKKGKDIDRKALEE
-464 AIKEAEDLKRAYG
+464 AVKVAEDLINKYKF
-477 ISEAL
+477 SESW
-482 VTDEMLNEAINKL
+482 VSDDELSEAINKL
-495 EKALAKFDK
+495 EKALAKFERA
-504 VDDKALIKKLIEDL
+504 DDKALIKKLIEDL
-518 LKSTEGIRIDKIY
+518 LKSTEGIRIDQIY

-554 DKNISLADL
+554 DKNMSLSDL

-606 SYDAKDVDAILNY
+606 SLDAKDVDAILNY

-624 DSKEELDKISPDANK
+624 DSKEELDKTSPDANK

-672 DDFMESLSF
+672 DDFMASLAF

-720 ETILESLSKSRDF
+720 EAILESLSKSRDF

-738 SKKTYLIFEYTRTLE
+738 SQKAYLIFEYTRTLE

-759 DYKTLNQA
+759 DYKSLNQA
-767 LRKRLEDALDLAHK
+767 LRKRLEAALDIAHK
-781 GGDEDVI
+781 GGDEDEI
-788 FRTLDEVMNDDA
+788 FRALDEVMNDDS

-815 KIRDKLLIELT
+815 KVRDKLLIDLT

-859 AKDLIGDNKNPKEAE
+859 AKDLIADNKNPKEAE